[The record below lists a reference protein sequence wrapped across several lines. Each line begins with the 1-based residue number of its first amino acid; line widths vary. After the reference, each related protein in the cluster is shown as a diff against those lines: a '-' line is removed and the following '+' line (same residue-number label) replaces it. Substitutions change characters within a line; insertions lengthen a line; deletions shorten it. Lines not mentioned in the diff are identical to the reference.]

1 LIQEEIRPRDQKQ
14 NPCR

>member
-1 LIQEEIRPRDQKQ
+1 LIQEEISPRGQKQ